1 MQQLSRS
8 HNELKHL
15 SLTLF
20 LGNVWGGKIQTKLI
34 KSVWKAIEVAENPI
48 IQSVCEKEKKRSYRH
63 HSRDTFLVSI
73 VSKLII
79 LILCLYW

>member
-34 KSVWKAIEVAENPI
+34 KSVWKVAENPI
-48 IQSVCEKEKKRSYRH
+48 IQSVCEKEKKKI
-63 HSRDTFLVSI
+63 F
-73 VSKLII
+73 KQ
-79 LILCLYW
+79 